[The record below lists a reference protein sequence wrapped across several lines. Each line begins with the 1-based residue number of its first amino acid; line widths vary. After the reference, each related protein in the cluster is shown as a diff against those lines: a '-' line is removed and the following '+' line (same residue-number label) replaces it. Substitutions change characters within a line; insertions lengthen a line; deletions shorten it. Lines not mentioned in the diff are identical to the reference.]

1 MKAKILGS
9 VTLVSIGFVFGYFY
23 AQSAIETP
31 HIRVSNNSPAQSAY
45 SNAPTSSKVPIQE
58 QITGAEAKNIQ
69 NQNAL
74 ENSTNATD
82 LVEEISELL
91 ELIDANPNQ
100 RSLALKLVVKLE
112 KLSIDEL
119 LLMAP
124 SFQNKSETQRN
135 SINRFIIGQLI
146 EKAPEQA
153 LSFAQRNNPMRDSPF
168 YLDLITT
175 QIAEKRPDLGFEYL
189 DEILVLENEDIDL
202 AEHNSLINALAK
214 IDIDQLV
221 PKLARFE
228 DKGIKLEESL
238 RSLASGLQTS
248 DEHLTLFDGL
258 RELDNISILDSVVF
272 HWVRVSPEDAL
283 ERIALIEDS
292 NERQQLG
299 DSAFLSWMYNEPEQ
313 AASYKLSN
321 SENRLEAVKEI
332 LKRWPSENAPKAINW
347 ISKQNDIDINR
358 SKIDYLTRITYR
370 EPRFVLSH
378 LNEIN
383 LPENEKVRF
392 HKSLYNALKGVS
404 SSEAE
409 AFLNTLAF
417 KDEILESGNKRSTA
431 SSNRVQVI
439 GQAFKK
445 YYDFKLS
452 KAFAVALGD
461 EGAFAYSYVVNKP
474 TQDEANQQ
482 ALERCDG
489 YRYKHNIAS
498 PCKIYAEGDVT
509 LFNLTP

>member
-31 HIRVSNNSPAQSAY
+31 HIRVSNNSPAQSAD
-45 SNAPTSSKVPIQE
+45 SNAPTSSKAPIQE
-58 QITGAEAKNIQ
+58 QITGAETSNLQA
-69 NQNAL
+69 QNAL
-74 ENSTNATD
+74 ESSANATD

-91 ELIDANPNQ
+91 DLIDANPNQ
-100 RSLALKLVVKLE
+100 RSSALNLAVKLE
-112 KLSIDEL
+112 NLSIDEL
-119 LLMAP
+119 LSVAS
-124 SFQNKSETQRN
+124 SFENKSETQRN
-135 SINRFIIGQLI
+135 FLNQFIIAQLI

-153 LSFAQRNNPMRDSPF
+153 LSYAERNNPMPDSPY
-168 YLDLITT
+168 YLAIIKS
-175 QIAEKRPDLGFEYL
+175 QIAQKRPDLGFEYL
-189 DEILVLENEDIDL
+189 DEILVLENKDINL
-202 AEHNSLINALAK
+202 AEHASLIQTLAK
-214 IDIDQLV
+214 FDINQLI
-221 PKLARFE
+221 PKLAQLQE
-228 DKGIKLEESL
+228 KGVKLEPGLTFLS
-238 RSLASGLQTS
+238 SGLQTS
-248 DEHLTLFDGL
+248 EEHLILFDAL
-258 RELDNISILDSVVF
+258 RELDDISILNSVIMN
-272 HWVRVSPEDAL
+272 WVRVSPEVVL
-283 ERIALIEDS
+283 EHVSLIEDS
-292 NERQQLG
+292 NEREQLH
-299 DSAFLSWMYNEPEQ
+299 DTALLFWMYDDPEQ
-313 AASYKLSN
+313 AASYKLATSDN
-321 SENRLEAVKEI
+321 GLEAVKEI
-332 LKRWPSENAPKAINW
+332 LNKWPSDNGSEALNW
-347 ISKQNDIDINR
+347 ITKQSDIDINR
-358 SKIDYLTRITYR
+358 LKIHYLDRAIYS

-383 LPENEKVRF
+383 LPENEKVGF
-392 HKSLYNALKGVS
+392 HKSLYNYLKGVS

-417 KDEILESGNKRSTA
+417 KDEILESGNKKSTA
-431 SSNRVQVI
+431 SSSRVQVI
-439 GQAFKK
+439 GRAFKK

-489 YRYKHNIAS
+489 YRYKHNIES